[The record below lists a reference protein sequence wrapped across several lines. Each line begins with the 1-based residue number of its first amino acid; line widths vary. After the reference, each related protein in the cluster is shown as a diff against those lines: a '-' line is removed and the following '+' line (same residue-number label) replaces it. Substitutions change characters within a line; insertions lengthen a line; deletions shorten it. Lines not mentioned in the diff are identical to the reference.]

1 MYGAEHLLRL
11 CYKLPEI
18 LPVNAMSADEQLQ
31 LEMRLASVVSFL
43 QKNEALFFTAPIAA
57 AAVGTKA

>member
-18 LPVNAMSADEQLQ
+18 MTVNDMSAEEKLQ
-31 LEMRLASVVSFL
+31 MEMRLASVVSFI
-43 QKNEALFFTAPIAA
+43 QKNEALFFRAKIAEED
-57 AAVGTKA
+57 VGTKE